1 MHPRILIEALV
12 TLTQAGWVSFSS
24 QEGSGFLLTSE
35 GVKATDENES
45 PSTITVASR
54 TAFFLLERL
63 TGDIIGNEEVWFT
76 SQRQLGAVWA
86 DAVRLRADFHENSI
100 DEGQVRRLLA
110 RRQGEWVRWIGPID
124 MVSKG
129 QTGYR
134 LMSTQLPGEWP
145 DCRIA
150 GGADWVR

>member
-63 TGDIIGNEEVWFT
+63 TGDIIGNEEVWLSLFSGWPRKIYFFGLYFWRKYGISLVWST
-76 SQRQLGAVWA
+76 S
-86 DAVRLRADFHENSI
+86 
-100 DEGQVRRLLA
+100 
-110 RRQGEWVRWIGPID
+110 
-124 MVSKG
+124 
-129 QTGYR
+129 TGCPA
-134 LMSTQLPGEWP
+134 TIPATNG
-145 DCRIA
+145 
-150 GGADWVR
+150 